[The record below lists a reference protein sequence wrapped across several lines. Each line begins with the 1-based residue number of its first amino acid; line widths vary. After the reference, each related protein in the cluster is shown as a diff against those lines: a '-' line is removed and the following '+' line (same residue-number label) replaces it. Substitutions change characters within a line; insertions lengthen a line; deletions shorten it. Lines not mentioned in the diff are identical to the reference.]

1 MSREDDPPAVGH
13 KKPPLHTRFQKGR
26 SGNPSGRRKGEQAKQ
41 DYREMVLSRLVPM
54 TIGGKRVKVTARE
67 ALYQKLLAMS
77 FDGNLNAMKLLLK
90 DDSLNDNK
98 TDAESSL
105 SYEEREAMISRFI
118 ARELKNARGGG
129 DD

>member
-41 DYREMVLSRLVPM
+41 DPREMVLSRLVPM

-105 SYEEREAMISRFI
+105 SDAEEEALITRFL
-118 ARELKNARGGG
+118 ARQLKNAKGGG

>member
-41 DYREMVLSRLVPM
+41 DYRETVLSRLVPM

-98 TDAESSL
+98 TDAEPSL
-105 SYEEREAMISRFI
+105 SEAEEDALITRFL
-118 ARELKNARGGG
+118 ARQLKNAKGGG

>member
-1 MSREDDPPAVGH
+1 
-13 KKPPLHTRFQKGR
+13 
-26 SGNPSGRRKGEQAKQ
+26 
-41 DYREMVLSRLVPM
+41 
-54 TIGGKRVKVTARE
+54 VKVTARE

-105 SYEEREAMISRFI
+105 SDAEEEALITRFL
-118 ARELKNARGGG
+118 ARQLKNAKGGG

>member
-54 TIGGKRVKVTARE
+54 TIGGKRVMVTARE

-90 DDSLNDNK
+90 DDGLNDNK
-98 TDAESSL
+98 ADAESSL
-105 SYEEREAMISRFI
+105 SDEEREAMIARFI